1 MAMDALVK
9 PFLALPLFQGLK
21 PLQVTEL
28 VRRADRIIYRPGDII
43 IAEDQI
49 GEAAIIIVSGD
60 AVRINTHEPGAAAE
74 PVPEGAMIS
83 ELAMLVETVHTATIL
98 ARTTVK
104 ALRLTRED
112 MHEAMA
118 DDPRLAE
125 HLTQKITE
133 RLQKTAQELRAVDQA
148 LADLATFDFTPPQF
162 TQPQV
167 PQRTAPR
174 DYAPLPLH

>member
-9 PFLALPLFQGLK
+9 PFLALPLFQGLR

-49 GEAAIIIVSGD
+49 GEAAIIIVSGE

-148 LADLATFDFTPPQF
+148 LADLAAFDFTPPQF

-167 PQRTAPR
+167 PQRTVPR